1 MKSVLA
7 VSCLWMTLLVSTFAL
22 AQTDDECTPREVAL
36 KKAKDA
42 IKAVAK
48 PDLSS
53 CGEMKGNEKSQCEQA
68 ARDKSAQVAENA
80 KDKVDDA
87 AFALECCKN
96 PDKQG
101 CVVDRMRAHSI
112 SIMSVD
118 QTMLGGAF
126 EMEITVKGTRPFN
139 LVQPTVMI
147 VRGIPVSHRARLRTL
162 GVRVGYA
169 YLKTARG
176 RYRLLGKVDLR
187 QQDSELRALF
197 KIEGTSNIVPMDTA
211 AYVKEL
217 F

>member
-7 VSCLWMTLLVSTFAL
+7 IFCLWMVFLVNTVAF
-22 AQTDDECTPREVAL
+22 AQTDDDCASRELAL

-42 IKAVAK
+42 SKAIAK

-53 CGEMKGNEKSQCEQA
+53 CSEMKGNEKSQCEQA
-68 ARDKSAQVAENA
+68 ARGKAQKAAEDA

-87 AFALECCKN
+87 ALAFECCKN

-101 CVVDRMRAHSI
+101 CVLDRMRAHSI

-139 LVQPTVMI
+139 LVQPTILI
-147 VRGIPVSHRARLRTL
+147 VRGIPLSHRARLRTQ
-162 GVRVGYA
+162 GIRVGSA
-169 YLKTARG
+169 YLKTARS

-197 KIEGTSNIVPMDTA
+197 KIEGTSNIVAMDTA
-211 AYVKEL
+211 AYLQEL